1 MAGLAWPG
9 LGAARPLGARR
20 VLKTQRGSL
29 ARPDLE
35 GLSPQ
40 SPRLAQHD
48 HHGSRGPRSW
58 SWRPEMA
65 VHVLLQQ
72 PPSHVGLA

>member
-29 ARPDLE
+29 AGPDLE
-35 GLSPQ
+35 GLPPRPPKPQVSP
-40 SPRLAQHD
+40 A
-48 HHGSRGPRSW
+48 
-58 SWRPEMA
+58 
-65 VHVLLQQ
+65 
-72 PPSHVGLA
+72 